1 MLKSEVIRNVAMII
15 RAQNKNAKFLYPL
28 DPVIDRIEGAA
39 AAKQIPIKV
48 PPSRH
53 LAKALN
59 VKR

>member
-1 MLKSEVIRNVAMII
+1 MII

-53 LAKALN
+53 LAILI
-59 VKR
+59 